1 MLFNY
6 VFSSLITFKQA
17 WIEFLCITVIL
28 TFLLLLFGEIMP
40 KVYSRQNPLN
50 FCRNHV
56 GSLMFFRSIFWP
68 LENILIRSGSIAE
81 KVVQKESRQ
90 LSVDDLEQA
99 LELTDKEEL
108 KGEQSMLQGIIRFG
122 DETAKEIMTSRQ
134 DIVDLDI
141 KASFSEVLRC
151 IVENN
156 YSRIPVYQDSED
168 NMRGILYIK
177 DLLPHLSKSASF
189 RWQSLI
195 RPPYFVPETKKID
208 DLLRDF
214 QENKVHIAIVVDE
227 FGGTSGIVT
236 MEDILEDKRALR
248 YEPEYYQDMKKI
260 AELKAILADEKLL
273 LAVIRDEMNVIADK
287 FGDDRRSRIEMD
299 ASEFVAEDLI
309 PNENTV
315 IARTSLGYIKRMTDD
330 NFRAQNRGGRGIK
343 GINVLDNDYIEDL
356 LMTRTHDTIMFFT
369 SLGRVYSMKAY
380 KIPEASRISRGT
392 AIINLLE
399 LSPDEKITAIIPIM
413 EKGDDTNL
421 FMVTRKGI
429 VKKTPLKE
437 YSNIRRSGIIAIGL
451 REDDELIEVKQTNAD
466 SEIFLV
472 TRKGMCIRFKETDVR
487 PTGRTAMGVIG
498 MDLNED
504 DEIVGMQLNTQ
515 GDSLLIASANGMGK
529 RTDLEEFRIQNRGG
543 KGIKCYKITKKTGNL
558 IGVKAVTDQHE
569 IMMISTDGIIIQLR
583 ASEFKNIGRI
593 ASGVK
598 MMNLNEGAQVVQIA
612 KVRDAVEQDSPAPD
626 QDTQE

>member
-1 MLFNY
+1 MFANIDTLIEFHPVTIGVIIAAALAAILLFVSAFASGSEIAFFSLSPNDINELQPEKSAVDKKISILREDSERTLATILITNNFVNVTIIMLFNY

-168 NMRGILYIK
+168 NIRGILYIK

-236 MEDILEDKRALR
+236 MEDILEEIVGEIND
-248 YEPEYYQDMKKI
+248 EYDEEQHQYTKLNYNTYVFEGKTLLSDFCKI
-260 AELKAILADEKLL
+260 LNVDDDEFADVEGDADSIAGLLLELKGDFPSIHEKIDYKQYTFE
-273 LAVIRDEMNVIADK
+273 VV
-287 FGDDRRSRIEMD
+287 GIE
-299 ASEFVAEDLI
+299 E
-309 PNENTV
+309 
-315 IARTSLGYIKRMTDD
+315 R
-330 NFRAQNRGGRGIK
+330 
-343 GINVLDNDYIEDL
+343 
-356 LMTRTHDTIMFFT
+356 
-369 SLGRVYSMKAY
+369 
-380 KIPEASRISRGT
+380 RISR
-392 AIINLLE
+392 
-399 LSPDEKITAIIPIM
+399 
-413 EKGDDTNL
+413 
-421 FMVTRKGI
+421 
-429 VKKTPLKE
+429 VK
-437 YSNIRRSGIIAIGL
+437 
-451 REDDELIEVKQTNAD
+451 V
-466 SEIFLV
+466 
-472 TRKGMCIRFKETDVR
+472 
-487 PTGRTAMGVIG
+487 VIH
-498 MDLNED
+498 N
-504 DEIVGMQLNTQ
+504 
-515 GDSLLIASANGMGK
+515 SL
-529 RTDLEEFRIQNRGG
+529 
-543 KGIKCYKITKKTGNL
+543 
-558 IGVKAVTDQHE
+558 
-569 IMMISTDGIIIQLR
+569 
-583 ASEFKNIGRI
+583 
-593 ASGVK
+593 
-598 MMNLNEGAQVVQIA
+598 
-612 KVRDAVEQDSPAPD
+612 
-626 QDTQE
+626 